1 MKIIKYTAI
10 IAALA
15 ATGAVTSCKNA
26 GQDFPD
32 YEGGVSV
39 SFAHQYPV
47 RTLVMG
53 EDTYDTSVDNAHAC
67 DIYATMGGA
76 YKGRKITLDIAVDN
90 SLVDNLTFDGTK
102 PVKAMPESYYTL
114 ASNKI
119 DFGGKHMGA
128 VRVNFTDAFFNDPDA
143 LDNNYVI
150 PVVIKGQKGA
160 DYILAGTPAVEGST
174 PPRTLGSAWTEAPKD
189 YVLYCVKYINK
200 YDAEYATRGI
210 DKITEG
216 GKTIINKR
224 HAAYVENDELR
235 DVHTR
240 NLSTAVYPV
249 STVITL
255 PDGTPQT
262 LTCELILSFNDKD
275 ECTISTDTPGCTAS
289 GTGKFVL
296 KGDKNSWGGKDRN
309 ALYLDYNVDFG
320 TRSMQTFDTLV
331 VKSRNVVFETFNP
344 EYIQ

>member
-15 ATGAVTSCKNA
+15 AAGSVTSCKNSS
-26 GQDFPD
+26 QDFPD
-32 YEGGVSV
+32 YQGGITVY
-39 SFAHQYPV
+39 FANQYPV

-67 DIYATMGGA
+67 DIYATMSGA

-119 DFGGKHMGA
+119 DFNGNVMGS

-143 LDNNYVI
+143 LESNYVV
-150 PVVIKGQKGA
+150 PLVITGQNGA
-160 DYILAGTPAVEGST
+160 DHILSGTPVAEGNV
-174 PPRTLGSAWTEAPKD
+174 PPRTLSSAWSVVPKD

-200 YDAEYATRGI
+200 YDAEYAVRGL
-210 DKITEG
+210 DKVTEG
-216 GKTIINKR
+216 GKTTLVRR
-224 HAAYVENDELR
+224 HAAHVEEDELR
-235 DVHTR
+235 TVDTR

-255 PDGTPQT
+255 PGGDKQT
-262 LTCELILSFNDKD
+262 LTCDLVLSFDDKD
-275 ECTISTDTPGCTAS
+275 QCTVTSGTPGINAS
-289 GTGKFVL
+289 GTGKFVIDGE
-296 KGDKNSWGGKDRN
+296 KKSWGNEDRN
-309 ALYLDYNVDFG
+309 AIYLDYIVDYG
-320 TRSMQTFDTLV
+320 TRSVQTLDTLV
-331 VKSRNVVFETFNP
+331 VKSRNVKFETFTP
-344 EYIQ
+344 EYK